1 MLVTVITAGLLAG
14 LLLVL
19 WIVRG
24 GGSKSLSNG
33 RGEPTFYPVDSA
45 AFRNLLS
52 REDEEFLRGALP
64 KNHYYRVRR
73 ARLRAIQEYLL
84 WIAANCATLI
94 ALLRLRIADP
104 ALASMPDTQGLV
116 QSALRLRT
124 ISLGLWLLL
133 WLEFLFPA
141 LEIRPAAAVKR
152 YDDVWRSA
160 ENYFRTSLSES
171 VFARHAAS

>member
-1 MLVTVITAGLLAG
+1 MLVTLLSAALLLG

-19 WIVRG
+19 WILR
-24 GGSKSLSNG
+24 GGSKPLSNES
-33 RGEPTFYPVDSA
+33 GEPTFYLVDSA
-45 AFRNLLS
+45 AIRNLLS
-52 REDEEFLRGALP
+52 REEEEFLRGALP

-73 ARLRAIQEYLL
+73 ARLRAIQEYLR

-104 ALASMPDTQGLV
+104 ALAPTPDTQALV
-116 QSALRLRT
+116 QNALRLRV

-133 WLEFLFPA
+133 WLEFIFPA

-152 YDDVWRSA
+152 YDEVWRSA
-160 ENYFRTSLSES
+160 ENYFRTRTSES
-171 VFARHAAS
+171 PLLARQAVS